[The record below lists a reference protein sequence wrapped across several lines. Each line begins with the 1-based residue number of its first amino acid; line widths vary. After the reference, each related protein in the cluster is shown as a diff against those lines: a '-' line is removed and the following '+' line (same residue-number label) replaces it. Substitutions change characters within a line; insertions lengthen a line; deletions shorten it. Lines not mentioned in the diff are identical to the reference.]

1 MQLNCPYENF
11 KKSILPVYIHC
22 DSFPYKWSDFI
33 LSKNNLFF
41 GWEICSS
48 WKVVRLSY
56 LKPCWYVLVF
66 FFFNYNSLFFCL
78 AVYQLQQEA
87 PRPKR
92 IICPGEVSTQ
102 LFPIHLIK
110 YDEWSALCSYWRA
123 FRVTESWFLL
133 MFKCHQI

>member
-1 MQLNCPYENF
+1 MPVTIMQLNCPYENF

-33 LSKNNLFF
+33 LSKINLFF

-66 FFFNYNSLFFCL
+66 FFLIIILSFSVWQCISYSKRPLVPRGSFVLGRSVLSYFQYTSLNMMNGQHY
-78 AVYQLQQEA
+78 VH
-87 PRPKR
+87 
-92 IICPGEVSTQ
+92 IGEPSK
-102 LFPIHLIK
+102 LL
-110 YDEWSALCSYWRA
+110 
-123 FRVTESWFLL
+123 RVDFY
-133 MFKCHQI
+133 